1 MRSVKNFQTNHIQL
15 IFIIRK
21 NSLLIKFPLSSK
33 LNVNVLTLYAK
44 IRTEFHLLGSSAT
57 EALDIATGMH
67 GSCADHLKL
76 VPSYKSNVPKFE
88 ATATINLASGS
99 DKK

>member
-1 MRSVKNFQTNHIQL
+1 MRSVKNFQTNHIQF

-21 NSLLIKFPLSSK
+21 NSLLIKFPLS
-33 LNVNVLTLYAK
+33 NVYVLSLYAK

-76 VPSYKSNVPKFE
+76 VPSYNSNVPKFE